1 MWFGLDCRDFV
12 GFGDINCVANAST
25 IYVSSIVYSVIFDL
39 QPILYDSDSVALVNE
54 CRVFADSFGAYSIV
68 QRYL

>member
-1 MWFGLDCRDFV
+1 MWFGLKRGYFV

-39 QPILYDSDSVALVNE
+39 QPILYDSDCIALVNE
-54 CRVFADSFGAYSIV
+54 CRVFSDCFGAYSIV

>member
-1 MWFGLDCRDFV
+1 MWFGLDCRYFV

-25 IYVSSIVYSVIFDL
+25 IYVGSIVDSVILDL
-39 QPILYDSDSVALVNE
+39 QPIFYDSDSVALINE
-54 CRVFADSFGAYSIV
+54 CRVFSDSFGANSIV